1 MMRWSVKALCGAA
14 LCLGAAPVMAA
25 TITVA
30 CGGGIEAELCNT
42 AAHNW
47 SQKTGNE
54 VKFVSVPNSSTAEL
68 SLYQQMLSAHSS
80 KIDVYTID
88 VVWPGLLGSQ
98 FIDLKPYLK
107 KDELDK
113 YFTRYIQNNTTD
125 GRLVALPY
133 FADAGILYYRK
144 DLLKKY
150 DQPVPTTWQQL
161 TKEAKLIQ
169 DKERAAG
176 NQKMWG
182 FVWQGAAYEG
192 LTCDAL
198 EWIDSFKGGTI
209 VDHDTGKVTID
220 NPNAVQALALAQSWV
235 GNISPEDVLNMEEE
249 QARGV
254 FQSGN
259 AVFMRNWPYAYSL
272 SQQSNSAVKGKVGIE
287 MLPKG
292 GDNGQNADTLG
303 GWQMAVSK
311 YSEHKKAAVS
321 FVKYMT
327 SAEVEK
333 HNAIKGSLLPTI
345 KALYQDKDIL
355 QAQPFFAQMESVLES
370 GVARP
375 ATVTKSSYSQVS
387 TEFFTAVHQVL
398 GGQAQPKQALAGLAQ
413 QLNRMSRGGHWH

>member
-1 MMRWSVKALCGAA
+1 MRMISKVLCGAA
-14 LCLGAAPVMAA
+14 LSLAAAPVMAA

-30 CGGGIEAELCNT
+30 CGGGIEADLCHT
-42 AAHNW
+42 AAHQW
-47 SQKTGNE
+47 AAKTGNH

-98 FIDLKPYLK
+98 FVNLKPYFKKSDLK
-107 KDELDK
+107 K
-113 YFTRYIQNNTTD
+113 YFSRYIENDTAD

-150 DQPVPTTWQQL
+150 HQPVPTTWQQL

-169 DKERAAG
+169 AKERAAG
-176 NQKMWG
+176 HKKMWG

-192 LTCDAL
+192 LTCDAI
-198 EWIDSFKGGTI
+198 EWVNSFNGGTI
-209 VDHDTGKVTID
+209 VNHDTGKVTID
-220 NPNAVQALALAQSWV
+220 NPGAAKALKLAASWV
-235 GNISPEDVLNMEEE
+235 GTISPEDVLNMQEE

-272 SQQSNSAVKGKVGIE
+272 GEKAGSPVKGKIGIE
-287 MLPKG
+287 ILPKG
-292 GDNGQNADTLG
+292 GAKGQHADALG
-303 GWQMAVSK
+303 GWQLAVSR
-311 YSEHKKAAVS
+311 YSKHRKAAVS

-327 SAEVEK
+327 SAKVEK

-345 KALYQDKDIL
+345 KSLYKDKQVL
-355 QAQPFFAQMESVLES
+355 KAYPFFAKMEPVLEN

-375 ATVTKSSYSQVS
+375 STVTKSSYSQVS
-387 TEFFTAVHQVL
+387 TDFFTAVHQVL
-398 GGQAQPKQALAGLAQ
+398 GGQAKPKQALTSLAH
-413 QLNRMSRGGHWH
+413 QLNRISRGGHWH